1 MISNQLTDYVIDSD
15 CGIERKT
22 INDFIISIKNKRVF
36 NQINNLVVNFKHP
49 LIILEGGGIYLN
61 RGLNPNMI
69 RGVILWMSIN
79 KRLPIIRT
87 RNKKDTV
94 SMLYLLAKQRQTKG
108 SKKFITLKFKKQRP
122 SLYQEQ
128 VQILETISG
137 IGPKLAIELMAK
149 YGNLA
154 NIVKATDEDLNKLQN
169 LGKSKISHIKKLFTI

>member
-94 SMLYLLAKQRQTKG
+94 SMLYLLAK
-108 SKKFITLKFKKQRP
+108 
-122 SLYQEQ
+122 
-128 VQILETISG
+128 
-137 IGPKLAIELMAK
+137 
-149 YGNLA
+149 
-154 NIVKATDEDLNKLQN
+154 
-169 LGKSKISHIKKLFTI
+169 